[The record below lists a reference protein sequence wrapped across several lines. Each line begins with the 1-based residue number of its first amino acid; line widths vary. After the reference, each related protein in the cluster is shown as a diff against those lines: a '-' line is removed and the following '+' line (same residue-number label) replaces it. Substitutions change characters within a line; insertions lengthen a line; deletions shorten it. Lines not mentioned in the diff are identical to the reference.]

1 MNNILDRFSLRGK
14 KALIVCPENP
24 YSAEIAAGLRA
35 AGAEIWVAGNAPV
48 DLGTP
53 VAGKFDYTHGSAE
66 SSAKLADEVRAK
78 MGRLDIVIENGLYTP
93 KKGWQQSF
101 AEIHAQLEKT
111 ELGLM
116 LTVQSLGRILAEQGA
131 GSVIL
136 VADYG
141 ALVGYDPVNYVNCPD
156 EKDVDFSFVK
166 GFISGGVVNYA
177 RQASNYLAEN
187 GCRCNAIA
195 LAPLEGSRSEEFKT
209 AFTRHNQTKRLASRE
224 DVAAAVI
231 FLASDAS
238 SFITGVTLPVDGG
251 YTAK

>member
-1 MNNILDRFSLRGK
+1 MNNILDRFSLVGK
-14 KALIVCPENP
+14 KALIICPENP
-24 YSAEIAAGLRA
+24 YSREIAAGLVA
-35 AGAEIWVAGNAPV
+35 AGAEVWVAGNVAVNLGV
-48 DLGTP
+48 DI
-53 VAGKFDYTHGSAE
+53 AGRLEYTHGSKESAE
-66 SSAKLADEVRAK
+66 KLADDVRAK
-78 MGRLDIVIENGLYTP
+78 MGKLDIVVENGLYTSVT
-93 KKGWQQSF
+93 GWKQNF
-101 AEIHAQLEKT
+101 AQIHEQLART

-116 LTVQSLGRILAEQGA
+116 LTVQSLGRILAEQGH

-156 EKDVDFSFVK
+156 EKDNDFSFVK

-177 RQASNYLAEN
+177 RQSSNYLAEH

-195 LAPLEGSRSEEFKT
+195 LAPLEGSCSEEFKT
-209 AFTRHNQTKRLASRE
+209 AFTRHNQTKRLANAK

-238 SFITGVTLPVDGG
+238 EFITGITMPVDGG

>member
-1 MNNILDRFSLRGK
+1 MNNILDSFSLAGK

-24 YSAEIAAGLRA
+24 YSPEIAAGLVA
-35 AGAEIWVAGNAPV
+35 AGAEVWVAGEVEV
-48 DLGTP
+48 DLGAP
-53 VAGKFDYTHGSAE
+53 VAGRFDYIHGSTE
-66 SSAKLADEVRAK
+66 SAAKLADDVRAR
-78 MGRLDIVIENGLYTP
+78 MGRLDIVIENGLHTSVT
-93 KKGWQQSF
+93 GWSQNF

-136 VADYG
+136 VSDYG
-141 ALVGYDPVNYVNCPD
+141 ALVGYDPVNYVDCPD
-156 EKDVDFSFVK
+156 EKGNDFSFVK
-166 GFISGGVVNYA
+166 GFISGTVVNYA

-195 LAPLEGSRSEEFKT
+195 LAPLEGSCSEEFKT
-209 AFTRHNQTKRLASRE
+209 AFTRHNQTKRLASAK

-238 SFITGVTLPVDGG
+238 SFITGITMPVDGG